1 MMPRET
7 DATLVERDER
17 TAADDGNA
25 VGESEA
31 EAVDMTAGAKTVEPA
46 LEPEI
51 AESVTQQEPIASE
64 TRTLLEERETTDCP
78 VESEPRSDDQATDA
92 PAVDAYGEDEN
103 ENDLEGVTEESDG
116 EASGTSNV
124 AMATEYDDEEGTA
137 EDDEEAGANDD
148 VMVAEYDEEDDLG
161 EEAGAIDDAMVTEY
175 DDEDDLSEEDE
186 GAGATDETMV
196 TEYGEGAGQAQRS
209 VVTMDDLEDLPS
221 GPVIGEREASSLI
234 SADGSVQPE
243 RDSPAAQPP
252 PNQDSNLVRQ
262 TYAPHADATV
272 TQQPAPT
279 HQPLAAATSGYRAE
293 AQQTTPA
300 VRWMNACPFFHST
313 SPRGCIIES
322 GRCAE
327 YVNSFVAQNC
337 KVD

>member
-1 MMPRET
+1 V
-7 DATLVERDER
+7 VERDKR

-31 EAVDMTAGAKTVEPA
+31 EAVDMTAGAETVEPA
-46 LEPEI
+46 QEPEI

-64 TRTLLEERETTDCP
+64 ARTLSEERETTGCP
-78 VESEPRSDDQATDA
+78 VQSEPRIDDQPTDA

-103 ENDLEGVTEESDG
+103 GLVGVAEESDG

-124 AMATEYDDEEGTA
+124 AMVTEYDDEEGMA
-137 EDDEEAGANDD
+137 EG
-148 VMVAEYDEEDDLG
+148 G

-175 DDEDDLSEEDE
+175 DDDDDVGDVGEEAGVIDDVMVTEYDEEDDLAEEDE
-186 GAGATDETMV
+186 EAGAIDDAMV
-196 TEYGEGAGQAQRS
+196 TEYGEGAGQAERR

-221 GPVIGEREASSLI
+221 GPVISERGASSPI

-243 RDSPAAQPP
+243 RDSPAAQAP
-252 PNQDSNLVRQ
+252 PNQDSGLVHQ
-262 TYAPHADATV
+262 TYAPHAEATA

-300 VRWMNACPFFHST
+300 VRWMNAGPFLRST
-313 SPRGCIIES
+313 SPRVCVWIDRPIES
-322 GRCAE
+322 EQCAE
-327 YVNSFVAQNC
+327 YVNIFVAQICN
-337 KVD
+337 VH